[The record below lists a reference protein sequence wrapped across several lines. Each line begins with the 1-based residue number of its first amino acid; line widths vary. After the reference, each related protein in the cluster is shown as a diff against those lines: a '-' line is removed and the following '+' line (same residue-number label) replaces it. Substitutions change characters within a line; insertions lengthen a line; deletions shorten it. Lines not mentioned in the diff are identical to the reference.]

1 MDWKELDE
9 KLKEGVQ
16 QDADEKMRQKTLAA
30 FEKALVEAL
39 PSDFEVPETL
49 VENVSKE
56 RFAMMLGDMRER
68 GATDAKLKE
77 LVTPENYER
86 YKKISR
92 TQVLASIKVP
102 ASPHPYLYCA
112 LFRGAADGSQRAAS
126 SLPLCGRRG
135 KATLPGPAL
144 RFRSPWHRGTRLL
157 RNSAR

>member
-1 MDWKELDE
+1 MDWNELDA

-39 PSDFEVPETL
+39 PDDFEVPETL

-68 GATDAKLKE
+68 GTSDAELRK

-92 TQVLASIKVP
+92 VQVLNSIKV
-102 ASPHPYLYCA
+102 S
-112 LFRGAADGSQRAAS
+112 
-126 SLPLCGRRG
+126 
-135 KATLPGPAL
+135 
-144 RFRSPWHRGTRLL
+144 
-157 RNSAR
+157 